1 MMCCGNAMKGLGKL
15 SDPHSMISM
24 CCPHADELLLRLRSN
39 PTWPETGG
47 QTPWAKHWDELMST
61 DMEFPS
67 SPSSSI
73 WWPHPSSGEATL
85 CGRLKRQFSPRARLA
100 LSTSP
105 TQILPIVII
114 VMPSELLPVRKIGRK
129 MTGGCNLM
137 CLHHTHLISPPYFS
151 LIPYERL
158 PCYSCTFSG
167 SDQGHEVSVNAS
179 RLHACTHT
187 CVSAQGWVCTPITH
201 TSAAQQEKLVL
212 TPQTSHGSSF
222 TWPVFADIM
231 LSGRTNL
238 VKRTSVNDIDLR
250 RANSKRKST
259 HSPL

>member
-1 MMCCGNAMKGLGKL
+1 MCCGNAIKGLRKL
-15 SDPHSMISM
+15 SDPHVMISM
-24 CCPHADELLLRLRSN
+24 RCTHTDELPLRLRSDPN
-39 PTWPETGG
+39 RPETGG

-73 WWPHPSSGEATL
+73 WWPHPSSEEATL

-137 CLHHTHLISPPYFS
+137 CLHYTHLVSPPYFS
-151 LIPYERL
+151 LIHYKRL
-158 PCYSCTFSG
+158 PCYSCSSSG
-167 SDQGHEVSVNAS
+167 SSQGHEISVNAPS
-179 RLHACTHT
+179 LHACAHT
-187 CVSAQGWVCTPITH
+187 RVSIQGWVCTPIMH
-201 TSAAQQEKLVL
+201 TSAVQQVKLAL
-212 TPQTSHGSSF
+212 TPQMSHGSSF
-222 TWPVFADIM
+222 TCLCRYNVVRQD
-231 LSGRTNL
+231 
-238 VKRTSVNDIDLR
+238 
-250 RANSKRKST
+250 
-259 HSPL
+259 